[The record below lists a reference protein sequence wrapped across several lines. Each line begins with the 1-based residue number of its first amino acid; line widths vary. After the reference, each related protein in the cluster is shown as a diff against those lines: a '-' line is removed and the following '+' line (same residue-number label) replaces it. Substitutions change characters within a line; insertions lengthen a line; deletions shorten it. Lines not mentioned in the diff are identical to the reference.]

1 MQESDM
7 ADHGYDPTKDPHLAT
22 WRERSQMGI
31 RRMLCPGCGRPGYK
45 PYIHPDGQI
54 VAEQCGRCDHESSC
68 GYHVSPKEWFK
79 DHPVGTEHYNPSYV
93 PPPPPPAVIIPPVMA
108 HRFHCLRQGAPRN
121 PLLRYWANLFASVGE
136 GRKELTKLY
145 TDRLKKALK
154 AFNVGTMDG
163 GYTVWWII
171 DEEGKIRSGKAMKYK
186 ADGHRD
192 KEDQRAFAWM
202 HTMPEVKRVQK
213 EGAEYVGC
221 LFGLHQLTKE
231 LKEVQL
237 VESEKT
243 AVLMSVFRPD
253 LTWMATM
260 GLGNLNQYKL
270 QPLIAKGV
278 TITCHPDKDGY
289 DKWRAQVEKIRK
301 DCPQA
306 DISVS
311 DYVEKAWMPGD
322 SPHADI
328 LDMMERDWLIM
339 YS

>member
-1 MQESDM
+1 
-7 ADHGYDPTKDPHLAT
+7 
-22 WRERSQMGI
+22 
-31 RRMLCPGCGRPGYK
+31 
-45 PYIHPDGQI
+45 

-93 PPPPPPAVIIPPVMA
+93 PPPPPPAVVIAPVMA
-108 HRFHCLRQGAPRN
+108 HRHYCLRQSAPRN
-121 PLLRYWANLFASVGE
+121 PLLRYWADLFASAA
-136 GRKELTKLY
+136 KASDQAAKLY
-145 TDRLKKALK
+145 IERLKAALRR
-154 AFNVGTMDG
+154 FNVGTMSG
-163 GYTVWWII
+163 GYTIWWIV
-171 DEEGKIRSGKAMKYK
+171 DEEGSIRSGKAMKYK

-192 KEDQRAFAWM
+192 KEDPRAFLWM
-202 HTMPEVKRVQK
+202 HTMPEVKMMQK

-270 QPLIAKGV
+270 QPLIARGV
-278 TITCHPDKDGY
+278 TIVCHPDMDGY
-289 DKWRAQVEKIRK
+289 DKWLAQVEKIRK

-311 DYVEKAWMPGD
+311 DYVKKAWMPGD
-322 SPHADI
+322 SPHSDV
-328 LDMMERDWLIM
+328 LDMMERDWTII
-339 YS
+339 YG